1 MPPNDQ
7 PKHKVIVQADLLAAK
22 SAPAKERPKDQ
33 GLHHTVSDI
42 PKLRF
47 DDSAEHS
54 SQAAES
60 ADSAELRGSASAD
73 VQVTPYCPAL
83 PQSIFD
89 LSQSMAN
96 HAAPNVRL
104 SQTDP

>member
-7 PKHKVIVQADLLAAK
+7 PEHNIIVEADLLAAK

-42 PKLRF
+42 PKIRF

-60 ADSAELRGSASAD
+60 NLPRADSAELRGSASAD
-73 VQVTPYCPAL
+73 VQVSSLL
-83 PQSIFD
+83 PCFASIHLPSEPINGQSCC
-89 LSQSMAN
+89 
-96 HAAPNVRL
+96 
-104 SQTDP
+104 TKC

>member
-7 PKHKVIVQADLLAAK
+7 PKRKTVVETDLLAAK

-47 DDSAEHS
+47 DDSVEHS

-60 ADSAELRGSASAD
+60 NLPRADSAQLRGSASAN
-73 VQVTPYCPAL
+73 VQVSSSL
-83 PQSIFD
+83 PCLGSSH
-89 LSQSMAN
+89 LPSEPVMLLL
-96 HAAPNVRL
+96 PW
-104 SQTDP
+104 PW